1 MSSPVTLEA
10 LVTVEVDGVESDA
23 ELSAAEEGEATLL
36 PGERN
41 ASGSLPLTYS
51 PMLQAQKAITRA
63 AATARTT
70 RAALGRRPPFPPFA
84 GVGAVVPA
92 PLSPVAA
99 VLTLRSAM
107 S

>member
-1 MSSPVTLEA
+1 MSSPVTLEV
-10 LVTVEVDGVESDA
+10 LVTVEVDGAESDA
-23 ELSAAEEGEATLL
+23 ELSAGEGEATLL
-36 PGERN
+36 PAERN

-70 RAALGRRPPFPPFA
+70 RAALGRRPPFPPSA
-84 GVGAVVPA
+84 GVWAGVPA